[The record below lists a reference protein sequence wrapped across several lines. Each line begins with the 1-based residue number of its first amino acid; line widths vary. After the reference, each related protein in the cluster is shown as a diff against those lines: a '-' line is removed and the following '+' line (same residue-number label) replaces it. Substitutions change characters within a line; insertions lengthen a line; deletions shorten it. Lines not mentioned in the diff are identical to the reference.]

1 MAMGNC
7 ISSRDA
13 LDFNN
18 AHHDGLPIVFRLM
31 FDLEFFGFLRKPERI
46 HVDKLKSSYRVIMSL
61 NDEMFIGED
70 RNITRAIHK
79 CAKLI
84 YPNFRKHKLKGT

>member
-1 MAMGNC
+1 MYRT
-7 ISSRDA
+7 IY
-13 LDFNN
+13 
-18 AHHDGLPIVFRLM
+18 FRLM

-61 NDEMFIGED
+61 NDEMYVGED
-70 RNITRAIHK
+70 RSIARAIHK

-84 YPNFRKHKLKGT
+84 YPNFRKHKLKGMF